1 MSLFGQFEWAQRYTN
16 APGNIVWALLF
27 LGVDWTV
34 AFNGS
39 FKAIGFLN
47 LAISLA
53 TLFIHMVPLYK
64 GITSTS
70 RKIIKIAWVLCLLI
84 MIGCEILCLITYL
97 GNTQK
102 NAFNDFIAKKLAQTF
117 LVINLIDGLFW
128 IWGLLSLQSAGGDT
142 VRDNILNQSGQD
154 DQNYYGNNEQGGI
167 GTIHWIKY
175 MFLIFNHA
183 LFLTIYI
190 TCSLFSL
197 PCPCSLAVR
206 VASASAK
213 GNTQKV

>member
-1 MSLFGQFEWAQRYTN
+1 MVLGFGSMGEDRSCANNRVLHRFGGFYSLMTLAFAVMSLFGQFEWAQRYTN

-167 GTIHWIKY
+167 GTIH
-175 MFLIFNHA
+175 
-183 LFLTIYI
+183 
-190 TCSLFSL
+190 
-197 PCPCSLAVR
+197 
-206 VASASAK
+206 
-213 GNTQKV
+213 